1 MQSNK
6 RGGQSNMAQLLYQG
20 HGSFRITTNDGT
32 VIYVDPY
39 AGMGYDLPAD
49 LILVT
54 HDHYDHTDLAKAP
67 KKPDVTI
74 ITHAEALVDG
84 EYRRFSCKGVAI
96 SAVPAYNQNHD
107 RNACVGYVLKL
118 DGVKLYAAGDTSR
131 TDAMGNQLS
140 GMHLDYAL
148 LPIDGVYNMNAREA
162 SLCAELIGAAHTIPI
177 HVKPG
182 ALYDRDMAEAFQAQG
197 RILLAPGE
205 TLELVSAGR

>member
-1 MQSNK
+1 
-6 RGGQSNMAQLLYQG
+6 MAQLLYQG
-20 HGSFRITTNDGT
+20 HGSFRITTDNDT

-54 HDHYDHTDLAKAP
+54 HDHYDHNDLAKVP
-67 KKPDVTI
+67 KKPDVTV
-74 ITHAEALVDG
+74 ITHAEALTEG
-84 EYRRFSCKGVAI
+84 EYHRFTCKGVTI
-96 SAVPAYNQNHD
+96 SAVPAYNQNHNRD
-107 RNACVGYVLKL
+107 QCVGYVLKL

-131 TDAMGNQLS
+131 TDAMGVQLK

-148 LPIDGVYNMNAREA
+148 LPIDGIYNMNAQEA

-182 ALYDRDMAEAFQAQG
+182 ALYDREMAEAFQAQG
-197 RILLAPGE
+197 RILVSPGQ
-205 TLELVSAGR
+205 TLDLVPSGR

>member
-1 MQSNK
+1 
-6 RGGQSNMAQLLYQG
+6 MAQLLYQG
-20 HGSFRITTNDGT
+20 HGSFRLTAEDGT

-54 HDHYDHTDLAKAP
+54 HDHYDHTDLEKVP
-67 KKPDVTI
+67 KKPDVRI
-74 ITHAEALVDG
+74 ITQVEALEGG
-84 EYRRFSCKGVAI
+84 EYRRFCCKGVSV

-107 RNACVGYVLKL
+107 RAACVGYVLKL

-131 TDAMGNQLS
+131 TEAMGTQLN
-140 GMHLDYAL
+140 GMGLDYAL
-148 LPIDGVYNMNAREA
+148 LPIDGIFNMNAQEA
-162 SLCAELIGAAHTIPI
+162 SLCAGLIGAAHTIPI

-182 ALYDRDMAEAFQAQG
+182 ALYDREMAEAFHAQG

-205 TLELVSAGR
+205 TLELQPSRR

>member
-1 MQSNK
+1 
-6 RGGQSNMAQLLYQG
+6 MAQLLYQG
-20 HGSFRITTNDGT
+20 HGSFRLTAEDGT

-54 HDHYDHTDLAKAP
+54 HDHYDHTDLAKVP
-67 KKPDVTI
+67 KKPDVTV
-74 ITHAEALVDG
+74 ITQAQALEGG
-84 EYRRFSCKGVAI
+84 EYRRFFSKGVSV

-107 RNACVGYVLKL
+107 RAACVGYVIEL

-131 TDAMGNQLS
+131 TDAMGTQLS
-140 GMHLDYAL
+140 GMGLDYAL
-148 LPIDGVYNMNAREA
+148 LPIDGIFNMNAQEA
-162 SLCAELIGAAHTIPI
+162 SLCAELIGATHAIPI

-182 ALYDRDMAEAFQAQG
+182 ALYDREMAEAFHAPG

-205 TLELVSAGR
+205 TLELQPSRR

>member
-1 MQSNK
+1 
-6 RGGQSNMAQLLYQG
+6 MAQLLYQG
-20 HGSFRITTNDGT
+20 HGSFRLTAEDGT

-54 HDHYDHTDLAKAP
+54 HDHYDHTDLAKVP
-67 KKPDVTI
+67 KKPDVTV
-74 ITHAEALVDG
+74 ITQAQALEGG
-84 EYRRFSCKGVAI
+84 EYRRFFSKGVSV

-107 RNACVGYVLKL
+107 RAACVGYVIKL

-131 TDAMGNQLS
+131 TDAMGTQLS
-140 GMHLDYAL
+140 GMGLDYAL
-148 LPIDGVYNMNAREA
+148 LPIDGIFNMNAQEA
-162 SLCAELIGAAHTIPI
+162 SLCAELIGATHAIPI

-182 ALYDRDMAEAFQAQG
+182 ALYDREMAEAFHAPG

-205 TLELVSAGR
+205 TLELQPSRR